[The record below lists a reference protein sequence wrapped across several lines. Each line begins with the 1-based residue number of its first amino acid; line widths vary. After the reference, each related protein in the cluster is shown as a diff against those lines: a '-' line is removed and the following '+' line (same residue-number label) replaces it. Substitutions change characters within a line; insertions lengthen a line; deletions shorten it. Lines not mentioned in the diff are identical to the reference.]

1 MWDETLI
8 ESKRHRAEKRRWVTV
23 TLSVGFHII
32 VVAFIIAAS
41 YWYLEAVEPQTPR
54 QTLYLPSALPNDT
67 IPVVIR
73 KGTPQ
78 GDDRPVK
85 PDQPAVAEQQTPE
98 VTQENINPDADLDL
112 EDSPNSAPFD
122 LADAGPI
129 GTGPLG
135 DPNGTGEDGPAS
147 GNSGDG
153 ISVPMIVEG
162 AVVSPVLIRR
172 VQPQYPDIVR
182 QAHIQGL
189 VILKAVISRNGD
201 VEVREVL
208 QSVNPILEREAI
220 KAVNQWKYR
229 PARFNGRAVSVWFTV
244 TVSYKLR

>member
-8 ESKRHRAEKRRWVTV
+8 ESKRHRTEKRRWITV

-32 VVAFIIAAS
+32 AVAFIIAAS

-54 QTLYLPSALPNDT
+54 SPLYVDAALPNDS

-73 KGTPQ
+73 RGTPQ
-78 GDDRPVK
+78 GNDRSAK
-85 PDQPAVAEQQTPE
+85 PDHPVVSAPQTAEPSQDNLNPNTDPGLAETP
-98 VTQENINPDADLDL
+98 VSIPFDPVNAGPDA
-112 EDSPNSAPFD
+112 
-122 LADAGPI
+122 
-129 GTGPLG
+129 TGPRG
-135 DPNGTGEDGPAS
+135 VPDGTDGYGS
-147 GNSGDG
+147 DSSDG
-153 ISVPMIVEG
+153 VGAPMIIHEGVEL
-162 AVVSPVLIRR
+162 PVLVHR
-172 VQPQYPDIVR
+172 VQPDYPDVVR
-182 QAHIQGL
+182 RARIEGL
-189 VILKAVISRNGD
+189 VVLRAVISRNGD

-244 TVSYKLR
+244 TVSFKLR

>member
-8 ESKRHRAEKRRWVTV
+8 ESKRHRAEKRRWLTV
-23 TLSVGFHII
+23 TLSVGFHIV

-54 QTLYLPSALPNDT
+54 SSLYIPAALPNDS

-73 KGTPQ
+73 RGTPQ
-78 GDDRPVK
+78 GNDRSTK
-85 PDQPAVAEQQTPE
+85 PDHPVVAVPQTAEPSQDNLNPNTDPGTAETPMS
-98 VTQENINPDADLDL
+98 V
-112 EDSPNSAPFD
+112 PFD
-122 LADAGPI
+122 PANAGP
-129 GTGPLG
+129 GATGPRG
-135 DPNGTGEDGPAS
+135 VPDGCDGCES
-147 GNSGDG
+147 DSGDG
-153 ISVPMIVEG
+153 ISAPMIIHEGVEM
-162 AVVSPVLIRR
+162 PVLVHR

-182 QAHIQGL
+182 QARIQGL

-229 PARFNGRAVSVWFTV
+229 PARFNNRPVSVWFTV